1 MRTHPLRNMLVA
13 MGLAVVLLVVTLAF
27 GRSPT
32 LGLDLQGGVSV
43 NLQPVDESGEV
54 LDDVSNESLDEAI
67 GIIRNRVDAVG
78 VTEPEV
84 SRQGSTITVQLP
96 GATDQQDVID
106 LVGTTARLRF
116 RPVLGLLPP
125 EPTEEERAELE
136 QTAEELRTQLGLPEG
151 VSAQDVLDEEL
162 AAAQAALEA
171 DPEGTSTPEGPQ
183 NSYGVDVQSSEFQEL
198 AAAETQLETQVTPR
212 DEIEADQE
220 VVLADSNG
228 VLYRLGPTFSSG
240 DRVLE
245 GEAVEDAT
253 AGLDQSGQW
262 VVNPVFKGGE
272 DGIDLFNEAA
282 TACYNGDPQ
291 VCPAQQGTRGQL
303 AIVLDGEVLTAP
315 SINEATFARDQIQ
328 ISGSFDQ
335 ESAQAVAV
343 ALRYGSLPL
352 NLEPQQA
359 ETVSA
364 TLGEGALQAGIIAGL
379 IGLVAV
385 FVYMFAYYRLLAAVS
400 LVSLTTSALLLWSA
414 MSWLGATVTLAGVVG
429 LVVSIGVAIDSSVV
443 SFEGIKEDVRN
454 GSTVRSVAERSMTRS
469 YSTIVKADTSSLIG
483 AAVLYWLSVGPVRG
497 FAFYLGAATL
507 LDLFSAY
514 FVLRPGVMALS
525 RSGRG
530 SSPKSLGIPID
541 DLADP
546 VREKLTAA
554 ARGAVKEA

>member
-84 SRQGSTITVQLP
+84 CRQGSTITVQLP

-151 VSAQDVLDEEL
+151 ASAQDVLDEEL

>member
-198 AAAETQLETQVTPR
+198 AAAETQLGTQVTPR

>member
-1 MRTHPLRNMLVA
+1 MLVA